1 MASRRRV
8 ALPLRLASDLQ
19 AREICMKLFFF
30 SSKNHEKH
38 IYIYTLT
45 SYLNSSQSGPIT
57 LAINIEIQNKL
68 DSVVVRVPSGYT
80 SEFDVLIYIK
90 YNSTVI

>member
-1 MASRRRV
+1 MASRRRGHAARPTRGGV
-8 ALPLRLASDLQ
+8 AVTFGSDLP
-19 AREICMKLFFF
+19 AREICVKLFFF

-38 IYIYTLT
+38 IYVYTLT

-80 SEFDVLIYIK
+80 SEFHVLI
-90 YNSTVI
+90 